1 MELNAGEPTD
11 SSVQAVA
18 TNKCLVKEA
27 VLVSSIPFRGMRV
40 PKLGRLLICRL
51 PKLPFDSQKI
61 KVDPY
66 VPGEREEIRK
76 CLVARIP
83 L

>member
-1 MELNAGEPTD
+1 MD

-18 TNKCLVKEA
+18 SSKRLVKEA
-27 VLVSSIPFRGMRV
+27 FVVSSISDRGMRV
-40 PKLGRLLICRL
+40 PKPGTLLICRL
-51 PKLPFDSQKI
+51 PKPPFHSQKI

-66 VPGEREEIRK
+66 VPGEREKIRK
-76 CLVARIP
+76 CLMVRIP